1 LGQGPDRKATAT
13 ILRNADL
20 VDEDG
25 NYLASAKPIFAT
37 PAGERVTVTEE
48 AAFWDAVGLPLN
60 R

>member
-1 LGQGPDRKATAT
+1 ML
-13 ILRNADL
+13 LRNADL

-25 NYLASAKPIFAT
+25 NHLASAVPIFET
-37 PAGERVTVTEE
+37 RAGKRVTLTDE